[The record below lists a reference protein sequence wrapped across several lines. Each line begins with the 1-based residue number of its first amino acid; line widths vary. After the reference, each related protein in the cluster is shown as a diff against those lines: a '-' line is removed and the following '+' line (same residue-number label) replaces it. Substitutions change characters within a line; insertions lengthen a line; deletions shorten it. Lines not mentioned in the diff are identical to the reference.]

1 MSEYLKEIE
10 EELANLQLPPDPSP
24 PTYDYD
30 SIPDDEERRRIFYML
45 KKNSSYTAWARVGKF
60 YDQWMAVY
68 TKAYEEARAS
78 NRDEYFFWENRYIKD
93 YANYKGYAEC
103 LSRLKI
109 GDKRPFKFLGR
120 FGYFYQG
127 LLPSDSWSTRIM
139 RFEWGETEI
148 DEVASPLWNEFTS
161 SLTQVRYA
169 LGELRRYI
177 QEDRYLD
184 IPAPLGLSSYRGPN
198 FLREDTVLPDGDLP
212 PVPDAPQPLRI
223 IQTGDTVPCSG
234 IWEPVKVEMSSG
246 LMGMFKKPQI
256 PDSGDLELD
265 GTMNYL
271 HVDSPAPTIAFEA
284 DSLRRD
290 GRPTF
295 WKLLWRDD
303 RYEDGTIPPE
313 EADYQFR
320 CPEFSPPPWIEF
332 YPEEARNASGMS
344 ATERRS
350 IPGGQSCP
358 EAGWWFTPAKSGSR
372 RYFKQGETMPSL
384 GGDYGDTFWQ
394 RSPDQSPPSL

>member
-1 MSEYLKEIE
+1 MSDYLKEIE
-10 EELANLQLPPDPSP
+10 EELANLQLPSSPSP
-24 PTYDYD
+24 YTYNHD
-30 SIPDDEERRRIFYML
+30 SIPNDEERRRIFYML

-60 YDQWMAVY
+60 HDQWMAVY

-93 YANYKGYAEC
+93 CANYKGYAEC
-103 LSRLKI
+103 LARLKK

-120 FGYFYQG
+120 FGYFYQA
-127 LLPSDSWSTRIM
+127 LLPSHCWSTDIM
-139 RFEWGETEI
+139 RFEWGENELEET
-148 DEVASPLWNEFTS
+148 ASPFWSEFDT
-161 SLTQVRYA
+161 A
-169 LGELRRYI
+169 LRQLCVEAELNYI
-177 QEDRYLD
+177 LEDRYTD
-184 IPAPLGLSSYRGPN
+184 VPAPIGLRGFRGPN
-198 FLREDTVLPDGDLP
+198 FLRNRTVLPDGKLP
-212 PVPDAPQPLRI
+212 PVPDAPLPLRI

-320 CPEFSPPPWIEF
+320 CPEFSPPPWTEF

-350 IPGGQSCP
+350 IPGGQSCT

-372 RYFKQGETMPSL
+372 RFFKQGETMPSL

-394 RSPDQSPPSL
+394 RSPDQSAPSL

>member
-1 MSEYLKEIE
+1 MDDYLKEIE
-10 EELANLQLPPDPSP
+10 EELANLQLPSSPSTY
-24 PTYDYD
+24 TYDRD

-93 YANYKGYAEC
+93 CANYKGFAEC
-103 LSRLKI
+103 LSRLKK

-148 DEVASPLWNEFTS
+148 DEVASPLWNEFVS
-161 SLTQVRYA
+161 A
-169 LGELRRYI
+169 LNIAGLAERELDYI
-177 QEDRYLD
+177 LEGRHTDE
-184 IPAPLGLSSYRGPN
+184 PAPLGLHGFRGPN
-198 FLREDTVLPDGDLP
+198 FLRDQTVLPDGELP
-212 PVPDAPQPLRI
+212 LVFDAPPPLRI
-223 IQTGDTVPCSG
+223 IQTGDTAPCSG

-246 LMGMFKKPQI
+246 LLGMFKKPQI
-256 PDSGDLELD
+256 PNCGELELD

-284 DSLRRD
+284 DAPNGK

-303 RYEDGTIPPE
+303 RYEDGTIPAE
-313 EADYQFR
+313 EAEYQFR
-320 CPEFSPPPWIEF
+320 CPEYSSRPWTEF
-332 YPEEARNASGMS
+332 WPEEARNANNMEI
-344 ATERRS
+344 TVRRS
-350 IPGGQSCP
+350 IPGGSPCT
-358 EAGWWFTPAKSGSR
+358 EAGWWFTPAKPGSR

-394 RSPDQSPPSL
+394 RSPDQSAPSL